1 MKPSIGPGEAS
12 GKWALRTT
20 PATRCGG
27 SSGVRL
33 NDDFSRPVIV
43 TASRHDWLPSPAPGV
58 ERRMLF
64 RIGEEKARATSIVR
78 YAPNSAFSPHVHSG
92 GEEFLVLDGV
102 FQDEQGDYPAG
113 SYVRNPPGTSHAPR
127 SEGGCTIF
135 VRLWQFRAED
145 DVPVVRL
152 PGEGQRVAARARR
165 STAAVLF
172 RDEHEEVRLEEWRPG
187 ASVTV
192 ANAAGLELLLVSGNL
207 LLDGVGLQP
216 QDWARLP
223 AATDLHAEAGE
234 EGARVWLRRGP
245 LLHPD
250 VCRF

>member
-1 MKPSIGPGEAS
+1 MKVSAESDAGKSASRAVPGPPI
-12 GKWALRTT
+12 L
-20 PATRCGG
+20 
-27 SSGVRL
+27 RL

-43 TASRHDWLPSPAPGV
+43 RASQHDWLPSPAPGV

-64 RIGEEKARATSIVR
+64 RIGGEKARATSIVR

-102 FQDEQGDYPAG
+102 FQDENGDYPAG

-127 SEGGCTIF
+127 SDGGCTIF

-145 DVPVVRL
+145 HVPTVRR
-152 PGEGQRVAARARR
+152 PGEGEPVAARAGG
-165 STAAVLF
+165 SAATVLF
-172 RDEHEEVRLEEWRPG
+172 RDGYEEVRLEEWRAGEP
-187 ASVTV
+187 VTV
-192 ANAAGLELLLVSGNL
+192 ENADGLELLLVAGNL
-207 LLDGVGLQP
+207 RFEGVTLDP

-223 AATDLHAEAGE
+223 AATNLYAKAGDR
-234 EGARVWLRRGP
+234 GARVWLRQGP
-245 LLHPD
+245 LLHSG